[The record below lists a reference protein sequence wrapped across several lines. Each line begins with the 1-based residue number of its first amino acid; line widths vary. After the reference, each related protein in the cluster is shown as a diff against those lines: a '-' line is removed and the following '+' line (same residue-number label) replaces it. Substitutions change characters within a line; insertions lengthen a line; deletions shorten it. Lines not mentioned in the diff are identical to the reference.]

1 MSKGKFLAFGMALVM
16 ALVMSMAS
24 GSAFAGDPAKGQK
37 AFMSKCNVCHSA
49 AQGDKKKKVG
59 PNLYG
64 VVGRKAGALPGYK
77 KYKGLQGANFA
88 WDEASLDELLV
99 NPKKFFKKVSGNNSI
114 MAIISTRNP
123 SQRADL
129 IAHLKTL
136 K

>member
-77 KYKGLQGANFA
+77 KYKGLKGADFV
-88 WDEASLDELLV
+88 WDDANLDELITDS
-99 NPKKFFKKVSGNNSI
+99 KKLFKKIGGKKSRMVVKNKDASE
-114 MAIISTRNP
+114 
-123 SQRADL
+123 RADI

>member
-77 KYKGLQGANFA
+77 KYKGLKGADFV
-88 WDEASLDELLV
+88 WDDANLDELTTDS
-99 NPKKFFKKVSGNNSI
+99 KKFFKKSGGKKSG
-114 MAIISTRNP
+114 MVVKKKDASG
-123 SQRADL
+123 RAD
-129 IAHLKTL
+129 IIPPLKPR

>member
-24 GSAFAGDPAKGQK
+24 GSAFAGDPAEGQK

-49 AQGDKKKKVG
+49 AQDDKKKKVG
-59 PNLYG
+59 PNLFG
-64 VVGRKAGALPGYK
+64 IVGRKAGALPGYK
-77 KYKGLQGANFA
+77 KYKGLKGADFV
-88 WDEASLDELLV
+88 WDEANLDELITDS
-99 NPKKFFKKVSGNNSI
+99 KKFFKKIGGKKSRMVVKI
-114 MAIISTRNP
+114 KDA
-123 SQRADL
+123 SQRADI